1 MRIRGV
7 DFPDSLLRSQKDGR
21 LVIFAGADGWPT
33 QAVFW
38 LEWGSST
45 AGHNLPA
52 ARSRFLAVRS
62 HSISTLPSHPVA
74 Y

>member
-52 ARSRFLAVRS
+52 ARSRFLAVHS